1 MSTWNQINIG
11 NGERVMRKLLILAT
25 SLLISVSANSFDV
38 ETKYNQSCKMCH
50 SIGMAG
56 APKSFDAASW
66 APRLKTGMDTLVT
79 SVIKGKGAMP
89 PKGLCND
96 CSADQYKALITF
108 MSKAK

>member
-1 MSTWNQINIG
+1 
-11 NGERVMRKLLILAT
+11 MRKLLILAT

-38 ETKYNQSCKMCH
+38 EAKYNQSCKMCH

-66 APRLKTGMDTLVT
+66 APRLSMGMTSLVA

-89 PKGLCND
+89 AKGLCND
-96 CSADQYKALITF
+96 CSADQFQALITF